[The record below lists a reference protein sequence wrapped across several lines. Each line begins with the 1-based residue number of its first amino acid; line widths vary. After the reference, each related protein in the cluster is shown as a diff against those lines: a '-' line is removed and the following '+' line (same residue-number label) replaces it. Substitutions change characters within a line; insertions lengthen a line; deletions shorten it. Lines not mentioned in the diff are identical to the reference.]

1 MASSPEGHRYMVTE
15 AGMVPAF
22 KSVRLQPPGQFSR
35 SVQEWAGSGRI
46 YAWHQN
52 EMPAGFGMDDLG
64 PIFSQMAAG
73 QINVTEFVR
82 LFTNAVSTIR

>member
-1 MASSPEGHRYMVTE
+1 MVTE

-22 KSVRLQPPGQFSR
+22 RSVTLHPPGQFSR
-35 SVQEWAGSGRI
+35 AVQDWASAGGVYPWPVYELPS
-46 YAWHQN
+46 
-52 EMPAGFGMDDLG
+52 GFGMDVLG

-82 LFTNAVSTIR
+82 LFTNAVATVPALR